1 MGRRVG
7 GVGIGRLRLLL
18 RLGVEKMVM
27 AEKEEFLCLGCYKTR
42 EEAVRTD
49 YCIFDPDSANPPSL
63 IQQ

>member
-1 MGRRVG
+1 MGRRVR

-42 EEAVRTD
+42 EEAVRAD

>member
-27 AEKEEFLCLGCYKTR
+27 AEKK
-42 EEAVRTD
+42 
-49 YCIFDPDSANPPSL
+49 IFYVWDVTKL
-63 IQQ
+63 EGKL